1 MHRSSLRLLGA
12 GLAVVIALFAGGQVL
27 IPGIVEGDA
36 EERLTAGGGS
46 AEVEISAVPALGL
59 LFGRGGS
66 IKVRGADIPV
76 DLLDADDPLERLDG
90 FASVDVKLERL
101 TAGPLEDATF
111 ELRRSSDRDAGF
123 SMSVVGRMTPEGA
136 ARYAGEQVAGPLG
149 GLIGD
154 LTGVLPF
161 GNEPLPV
168 EIEAIVVRAEGGD
181 VRITDGGGSIA
192 GIPLGPFTELLV
204 EAVAARL

>member
-1 MHRSSLRLLGA
+1 MRRSSLRLLGV
-12 GLAVVIALFAGGQVL
+12 GLAVVIAILAGSQVL
-27 IPGIVEGDA
+27 IPGIVARNVEDRLLA
-36 EERLTAGGGS
+36 EGGS
-46 AEVEISAVPALGL
+46 ATVEIDAVPALGL

-66 IKVRGADIPV
+66 ITVRGADIPV

-90 FASVDVKLERL
+90 FASVDVRLERL
-101 TAGPLEDATF
+101 TAGPLEEATF
-111 ELRRSSDRDAGF
+111 ELHRSDDRDAAF
-123 SMSVVGRMTPEGA
+123 SMNVVGQMTPEGV

-149 GLIGD
+149 GLIGN

-168 EIEAIVVRAEGGD
+168 EIEAFVVRAEDGD

-192 GIPLGPFTELLV
+192 GIPLGPFSELLV